1 MQISSASGPF
11 TPEIRPKPGQP
22 DPAHPESALMARA
35 RDLEAAFL
43 SEMLT
48 YAGLGKMPEG
58 GFDGGI
64 GEEQFG
70 SFLRQEQAAQMVRR
84 GGIGL
89 AEQLFHA
96 MTRGEAG

>member
-1 MQISSASGPF
+1 MQISSPSGP
-11 TPEIRPKPGQP
+11 P
-22 DPAHPESALMARA
+22 HPETPPKSGITDPVLMERA

-43 SEMLT
+43 AEMLT

-70 SFLRQEQAAQMVRR
+70 SFLREQQAAQMVRQ

-89 AEQLFHA
+89 AEQVFHA
-96 MTRGEAG
+96 MTKGEAS